1 MTGERRRTPASVM
14 EVKMKLSVLFVVA
27 LGLALLMSCA
37 PREPVA
43 PVVEKIPHE
52 LEAHG
57 DVRID
62 DYYWLRER
70 SNPEVLAYLEAENT
84 YTAAVMAPTEELQA
98 ELFKE
103 LTNRIQPDDSTV
115 PALFD
120 GYYYYKRYEKDL
132 EYPIHCR
139 REGSLE
145 APEEIILDVNQVA
158 EGHDFCSVRGVAV
171 SPDTRLLAWAVDTV
185 GRRKYTIRVTDL
197 QTGEALTDVIPEV
210 TGNLV
215 WANDNRTLF
224 YARQDP
230 ETLRSYQIYRHR
242 LGTQPSEDVLVYE
255 ETDPIFSVSV
265 WKTRSERYIFIQSEQ
280 TLASEFRFLDADN
293 PTGELRMIAP
303 RERDV
308 EYSVSHVG
316 DRFIIRTNLD
326 AENFRLMEA
335 PVANPGRENWRELI
349 PGRDDVF
356 LQGVEVFSDFMVAT
370 ERRDGLRHLRII
382 PWDGGEEYEIEF
394 DEPAY
399 VTWVD
404 ENEEMETTTLRFGY
418 SSLNTPESIYDLDL
432 LTHERRLM
440 KREQVRG
447 GFDPVN
453 YVVDR
458 LWAPA
463 RDGVQ
468 VPISLVY
475 RTGVALDGSNPLLLY
490 AYGSYGSSMESWF
503 RPAVVSLLDRGFVYA
518 IAHVRGGQE
527 LGRAWYEDG
536 KLLHKKNTFTDFIDC
551 GQYLVE
557 EGYTAP
563 ERLFAMGGSAGGLLM
578 GAVSNMAPEL
588 FAGIIADVP
597 WVDVVTT
604 MLDDDIPLTT
614 SEFDEWGDPNQ
625 REYYDYMLSYSPYDN
640 VEAKAYPAMLV
651 LTALEDS
658 QVQYFEP
665 AKWVAKLRA
674 MKTDDNPLLLKT
686 EMAAAGHGGVTG
698 RFKKYHETA
707 LKYAFMLEVLNGGL

>member
-1 MTGERRRTPASVM
+1 
-14 EVKMKLSVLFVVA
+14 MKLSVLFVVA

-37 PREPVA
+37 PTEPVA
-43 PVVEKIPHE
+43 PVVEKRPHE

-98 ELFKE
+98 ELFEE
-103 LTNRIQPDDSTV
+103 LKNRIQPDDSTV

-145 APEEIILDVNQVA
+145 APEEIILDVNRVA

-197 QTGEALTDVIPEV
+197 ETGEALTDVIPEV

-224 YARQDP
+224 YARQNP

-255 ETDPIFSVSV
+255 ETDPIFSISV
-265 WKTRSERYIFIQSEQ
+265 WKTRSERYIFIESEQ
-280 TLASEFRFLDADN
+280 TLASEFRFLDADD

-356 LQGVEVFSDFMVAT
+356 LQGVEVFSDFMVVT

-527 LGRAWYEDG
+527 LGRLWYEDG

-551 GQYLVE
+551 GQFLVE

-604 MLDDDIPLTT
+604 MLDEDIPLTT

-625 REYYDYMLSYSPYDN
+625 REYYDYMLSYSPYDH

-651 LTALEDS
+651 ITALEDS

-686 EMAAAGHGGVTG
+686 EMAAAGHGGVSG

-707 LKYAFMLEVLNGGL
+707 LKYAFMLEVLNGAL

>member
-1 MTGERRRTPASVM
+1 
-14 EVKMKLSVLFVVA
+14 MKLSVLFVVA

-37 PREPVA
+37 PTKR
-43 PVVEKIPHE
+43 PHE

-120 GYYYYKRYEKDL
+120 GYYYYKRYEEDL

-197 QTGEALTDVIPEV
+197 ETGEVLTDMIPEV

-215 WANDNRTLF
+215 WANDSRTLF

-280 TLASEFRFLDADN
+280 TLASEFRFLDADD

-447 GFDPVN
+447 GFDPAN

-527 LGRAWYEDG
+527 LGRQWYENG

-551 GQYLVE
+551 GRFLVE

-578 GAVSNMAPEL
+578 GAVSNLAPEL

-604 MLDDDIPLTT
+604 MLDEDIPLTT

-625 REYYDYMLSYSPYDN
+625 REYYDYCWSSRRSRTRRCSTSSP
-640 VEAKAYPAMLV
+640 P
-651 LTALEDS
+651 S
-658 QVQYFEP
+658 GWPSCGQ
-665 AKWVAKLRA
+665 
-674 MKTDDNPLLLKT
+674 
-686 EMAAAGHGGVTG
+686 
-698 RFKKYHETA
+698 
-707 LKYAFMLEVLNGGL
+707 

>member
-1 MTGERRRTPASVM
+1 
-14 EVKMKLSVLFVVA
+14 MKLSVLFVVVA
-27 LGLALLMSCA
+27 GVVLLTSCA
-37 PREPVA
+37 PTEPVA

-115 PALFD
+115 PALFN
-120 GYYYYKRYEKDL
+120 GYYYYKRYEEDL

-145 APEEIILDVNQVA
+145 APEEIILDVNRVA
-158 EGHDFCSVRGVAV
+158 EGHDFCSVRGMAV
-171 SPDTRLLAWAVDTV
+171 SPATRLLAWAVATV

-197 QTGEALTDVIPEV
+197 ETGEALTDVIPEV

-280 TLASEFRFLDADN
+280 TLASEFRFLDADD

-432 LTHERRLM
+432 LTHERKLM

-503 RPAVVSLLDRGFVYA
+503 KPAVVSLLDRGFVYA

-527 LGRAWYEDG
+527 LGRLWYENG

-604 MLDDDIPLTT
+604 MLDEDIPLTT

-674 MKTDDNPLLLKT
+674 MKTGDNPLLLKT

-698 RFKKYHETA
+698 RFKRYHETA
-707 LKYAFMLEVLNGGL
+707 LKYAFMLEVLAGRL

>member
-1 MTGERRRTPASVM
+1 
-14 EVKMKLSVLFVVA
+14 
-27 LGLALLMSCA
+27 
-37 PREPVA
+37 
-43 PVVEKIPHE
+43 
-52 LEAHG
+52 
-57 DVRID
+57 
-62 DYYWLRER
+62 
-70 SNPEVLAYLEAENT
+70 LAYLEAENT

-98 ELFKE
+98 ELFEE
-103 LTNRIQPDDSTV
+103 LKNRIPPDDSTV
-115 PALFD
+115 PALSD

-158 EGHDFCSVRGVAV
+158 ESHDFCSVRGLAV
-171 SPDTRLLAWAVDTV
+171 SPDTNLLAWAVDTV
-185 GRRKYTIRVTDL
+185 GRRKYTIRVTNL
-197 QTGEALTDVIPEV
+197 STGKAMPDVIPEV

-224 YARQDP
+224 YAKQNP
-230 ETLRSYQIYRHR
+230 ETLRSYRIYRHV
-242 LGTQPSEDVLVYE
+242 LGTDPSEDVLVFE
-255 ETDPIFSVSV
+255 ESDPTFSVNV
-265 WKTRSERYIFIQSEQ
+265 WKTRSEKYIMIQSEQ
-280 TLASEFRFLDADN
+280 TLASEFRFVDADD

-316 DRFIIRTNLD
+316 DRFIIKTNLD
-326 AENFRLMEA
+326 AENFRLVEA
-335 PVANPGRENWRELI
+335 PVANPARENWHELI

-356 LQGVEVFSDFMVAT
+356 IQGVEVFRDFMVVT

-382 PWDGGEEYEIEF
+382 PFDGGEEYEIEF

-404 ENEEMETTTLRFGY
+404 ENHEFETSVLRYGY
-418 SSLNTPESIYDLDL
+418 ASLNIPETIYDLDL
-432 LTHERRLM
+432 ATRERTLM
-440 KREQVRG
+440 KQEQIRG
-447 GFDPVN
+447 GFDAAN
-453 YVVDR
+453 YSVER
-458 LWAPA
+458 LMAPA
-463 RDGVQ
+463 RDGVEI
-468 VPISLVY
+468 PISLVY
-475 RTGVALDGSNPLLLY
+475 RTGIERDGSNPTLLY
-490 AYGSYGSSMESWF
+490 AYGSYGSSMEAWF
-503 RPAVVSLLDRGFVYA
+503 RPQVLSLLDRGFVYA

-527 LGRAWYEDG
+527 LGRWWYEDG
-536 KLLHKKNTFTDFIDC
+536 KLLKKKNTFTDFIDC
-551 GQYLVE
+551 GRFLVE
-557 EGYTAP
+557 AGYTAP

-604 MLDDDIPLTT
+604 MLDNEIPLTT
-614 SEFDEWGDPNQ
+614 AEFDEWGDPRQ

-640 VEAKAYPAMLV
+640 VKAQAYPALLV
-651 LTALEDS
+651 ITALEDS

-674 MKTDDNPLLLKT
+674 MKIDDNPLLLKT
-686 EMAAAGHGGVTG
+686 EMAAAGHGGVSG

>member
-1 MTGERRRTPASVM
+1 
-14 EVKMKLSVLFVVA
+14 MKLSVLFVVVA
-27 LGLALLMSCA
+27 GVVLLTSCA
-37 PREPVA
+37 PTEPVA

-120 GYYYYKRYEKDL
+120 GYYYCKRYEKDL

-197 QTGEALTDVIPEV
+197 ETGEALTDVIPEV

-280 TLASEFRFLDADN
+280 TLASEFRFLDADD

-356 LQGVEVFSDFMVAT
+356 LQGVEVFSDFMVVT

-503 RPAVVSLLDRGFVYA
+503 KPAVVSLLDRGFVYA

-527 LGRAWYEDG
+527 LGRLWYEDG

-604 MLDDDIPLTT
+604 MLDEDIPLTT

-674 MKTDDNPLLLKT
+674 MKTGDNPLLLKT

-698 RFKKYHETA
+698 RFKRYHETA
-707 LKYAFMLEVLNGGL
+707 LKYAFMLEVLNGAL

>member
-1 MTGERRRTPASVM
+1 
-14 EVKMKLSVLFVVA
+14 MKLSVLFVVA

-37 PREPVA
+37 PTEPVA
-43 PVVEKIPHE
+43 PVVEKKPHE

-145 APEEIILDVNQVA
+145 APEEIILDVNRVA

-197 QTGEALTDVIPEV
+197 ETGEALTDVIPEV

-265 WKTRSERYIFIQSEQ
+265 WKTRSERYIFIESEQ
-280 TLASEFRFLDADN
+280 TLASEFRFLDADD

-356 LQGVEVFSDFMVAT
+356 LQGVEVFSDFMVVT

-527 LGRAWYEDG
+527 LGRLWYENG

-604 MLDDDIPLTT
+604 MLDEDIPLTT

-674 MKTDDNPLLLKT
+674 MKTGDNPLLLKT

-698 RFKKYHETA
+698 RFKRYHETA
-707 LKYAFMLEVLNGGL
+707 LKYAFMLEVLNGAL